1 MEGRE
6 GEKEVEEGRASSD
19 LLAVCVVCQNKY
31 DETESCGSAVHFL
44 SGAAINVGKA
54 NEIEGGG
61 EGGIG
66 PELELDEEGGGVTCL
81 ILC

>member
-1 MEGRE
+1 M
-6 GEKEVEEGRASSD
+6 EEGRASSD
-19 LLAVCVVCQNKY
+19 LSAVCIVCQKKY
-31 DETESCGSAVHFL
+31 DETESCGSAAHFL
-44 SGAAINVGKA
+44 SGAAINAGKA

-66 PELELDEEGGGVTCL
+66 PELELDEEEEGVTCL